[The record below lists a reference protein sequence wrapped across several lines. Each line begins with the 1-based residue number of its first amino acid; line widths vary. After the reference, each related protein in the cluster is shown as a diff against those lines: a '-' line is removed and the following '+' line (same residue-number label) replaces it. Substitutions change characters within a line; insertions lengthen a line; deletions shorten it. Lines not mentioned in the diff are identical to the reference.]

1 MILTIATRE
10 FKTLFSS
17 PVAWSILAV
26 LQLILGYLFL
36 KQVETFMVLQPK
48 LSTIPSSP
56 GLTDIVV
63 PPLFGNAAI
72 ILLLV
77 VPLLTMRLI
86 AEERRNKT
94 LPLLL
99 AAPLANSEIIIGKFL
114 GCFGLLAVVV
124 LLVTIMPLSLLLG
137 GELDMGKLFANVL
150 ALLLLV
156 AALTAAGLYLS
167 CLAQHPIVAGIGSFG
182 LLLLLWLV
190 DTGTQMRDTHSAWLD
205 YLSLLRHFQN
215 LQSGLLSSVDVGYFV
230 LFIGGFLL
238 LSVRSLANL
247 RYQK

>member
-1 MILTIATRE
+1 MMFTIATRE
-10 FKTLFSS
+10 FKTLFLS

-26 LQLILGYLFL
+26 LQLILGYVFL

-48 LSTIPSSP
+48 LAAIPNSP
-56 GLTDIVV
+56 GLTDLIV

-77 VPLLTMRLI
+77 TPLLTMRLI

-99 AAPLANSEIIIGKFL
+99 AAPIANTDIVIGKFL
-114 GCFGLLAVVV
+114 GCFGLLAIVV
-124 LLVTIMPLSLLLG
+124 LLVTLMPLSLLIG
-137 GELDMGKLFANVL
+137 RELDIGKLSANVL

-167 CLAQHPIVAGIGSFG
+167 CIAAHPI
-182 LLLLLWLV
+182 
-190 DTGTQMRDTHSAWLD
+190 
-205 YLSLLRHFQN
+205 
-215 LQSGLLSSVDVGYFV
+215 
-230 LFIGGFLL
+230 
-238 LSVRSLANL
+238 
-247 RYQK
+247 